1 MRSSFLPAA
10 YPALL
15 LIAILMLLLGPS
27 AVQHA
32 EMVEKRFYSRS
43 DDRAGEGRAPLW
55 LDGFID

>member
-1 MRSSFLPAA
+1 
-10 YPALL
+10 
-15 LIAILMLLLGPS
+15 MLLLGPS